1 MTASSSAG
9 PPPAGRSFAVVL
21 NPQAGR
27 GLARRRWPELE
38 AQMRARGLAFS
49 LIEAAS
55 GPEALARVRALPP
68 EVAVLAVGG
77 DGTVGALLPA
87 LVGSG
92 RPLGV
97 VPLGSGNDYAGMTG
111 LKAGHFAA
119 ALDRLAGDPRPVDA
133 LEAEIVAGDRAG
145 ERRLL
150 LNGLGLGFD
159 AQVNEAALRAPP
171 QLPGFGRYLW
181 GALGTLGRLRLGRAE
196 VTVDGRVL
204 YAGPSCLV
212 AVMNGTRYGGGF
224 LISPR
229 SDARDGRVEAVVGGA
244 LGRGGVLRL
253 MGHVLRGTHLGQPGV
268 FGGAG
273 QAVTVRWDRPT
284 PLHLD
289 GDAAGRATEVRARVC
304 PSALLLFGG
313 APA

>member
-9 PPPAGRSFAVVL
+9 RAFAVVL
-21 NPQAGR
+21 NSQAGR

-38 AQMRARGLAFS
+38 ALLRARGFSYS

-68 EVAVLAVGG
+68 GVAVLAVGG

-87 LVGSG
+87 LVGTW

-111 LKAGHFAA
+111 LKAGDFAA
-119 ALDRLAGDPRPVDA
+119 ALDRLAGRPRPVDV
-133 LEAEIVAGDRAG
+133 LEGEIVAGDWAG
-145 ERRLL
+145 ERRFL

-171 QLPGFGRYLW
+171 RLPGFGRYLW

-196 VTVDGRVL
+196 VTVDGQVL
-204 YAGPSCLV
+204 YGGPSCLV

-229 SDARDGRVEAVVGGA
+229 SDAGDGRLDAVVGGA

-268 FGGAG
+268 FYSAG
-273 QAVTVRWDRPT
+273 QEVTVRWDRPT

-304 PSALLLFGG
+304 PGALLLFGPG
-313 APA
+313 QD

>member
-1 MTASSSAG
+1 
-9 PPPAGRSFAVVL
+9 
-21 NPQAGR
+21 
-27 GLARRRWPELE
+27 PELD

-49 LIEAAS
+49 IVAASS

-87 LVGSG
+87 LVGTG

-111 LKAGHFAA
+111 LKPGDFAA

-159 AQVNEAALRAPP
+159 AQVNEAALRAPR

-181 GALGTLGRLRLGRAE
+181 GVLGALGRLRLGRAE
-196 VTVDGRVL
+196 ITVDGRAL

-229 SDARDGRVEAVVGGA
+229 SDARDGRIEAVVGGA

-268 FGGAG
+268 FGGSG
-273 QAVTVRWDRPT
+273 ETVTVRWDRPT

-289 GDAAGRATEVRARVC
+289 GDAAGRATEVRARVR
-304 PSALLLFGG
+304 PGALLLFG
-313 APA
+313 AEHVRT